1 METISVIIPA
11 YNAEATIVRA
21 CRSVLEQS
29 HKNVELLVVNDGS
42 RDGTGAAL
50 DALAAQDSRL
60 KCIHK
65 ENGGVSAA
73 RNSALEV
80 MTGEYFTFLDSDDEM
95 EPGALESL
103 LLTARETGADVVCG
117 SFSSVKPDGTVL
129 THHYV
134 EGEMVIWTE
143 LEMLEKALKDD
154 PATWAVWGKLYR
166 TRSLGSVRFE
176 PGKNI
181 HEDGYYLFE
190 VALCRPNMVVT
201 DIPVLRYSL
210 RARIAA
216 KEPYSEKFLSI
227 RYFSDKKYEKIKELY
242 PQFLPLAENIRIKGC
257 LALINSMRLVKG
269 PEARQ
274 QERLAAAFIRSHAR
288 YFIPESRGNHITFWA
303 ARLGLLPVNRFLYS
317 LYARISG

>member
-103 LLTARETGADVVCG
+103 LEKARETGADVVCG
-117 SFSSVKPDGTVL
+117 SFSSIKPDGTVL
-129 THHYV
+129 THCYV
-134 EGEMVIWTE
+134 EEQTIWTE
-143 LEMLEKALKDD
+143 LETLENSLKDH
-154 PATWAVWGKLYR
+154 PATHTVWGKLYR
-166 TRSLGSVRFE
+166 SSTLGHLRFE
-176 PGKNI
+176 PGRNI
-181 HEDGYYLFE
+181 HEDGYYVFE
-190 VALCRPNMVVT
+190 AALCRPKMVVT
-201 DIPVLRYSL
+201 DIPVIRHYLRVRRS
-210 RARIAA
+210 AQ
-216 KEPYSEKFLSI
+216 EPYSDKFLCLT
-227 RYFSDKKYEKIKELY
+227 YFADKKYERIEKEY
-242 PQFLPLAENIRIKGC
+242 PRYLPLAENIRIKGRIAM
-257 LALINSMRLVKG
+257 LNSMRLVKG

-274 QERLAAAFIRSHAR
+274 QERMAAAFVRSHAR
-288 YFIPESRGNHITFWA
+288 YYIPESRGDKITFWA
-303 ARLGLLPVNRFLYS
+303 ARLGLMSLYRWLYC
-317 LYARISG
+317 LYARI